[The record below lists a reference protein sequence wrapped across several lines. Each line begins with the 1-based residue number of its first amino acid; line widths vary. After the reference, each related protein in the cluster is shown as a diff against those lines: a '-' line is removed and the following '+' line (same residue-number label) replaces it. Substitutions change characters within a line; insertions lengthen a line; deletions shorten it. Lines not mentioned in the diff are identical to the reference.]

1 MKVAIATLESLSP
14 YSQSRRLPDK
24 PSKMSWDDFEK
35 ENWKKR
41 LHVADDGHI
50 FIPPIAFKRS
60 LARAAAFLR
69 EKIEGKGSSEYGKH
83 FIAGVIVQDALV
95 LPITLDTVE
104 YEILDLSPNGK
115 PGGMGV
121 FRWMP
126 KIPEWSGD
134 VTYYVLD
141 DTIGKDVFERHLS
154 EAGSFIGIGRFR
166 PEKGGFYGRYK
177 VVKVIWQQ

>member
-1 MKVAIATLESLSP
+1 MKVATASLESLSP
-14 YSQSRRLPDK
+14 YSQSRRLPEK
-24 PSKMSWDDFEK
+24 PQKQGWDEYEK

-41 LHVADDGHI
+41 LHVAADGHI
-50 FIPPIAFKRS
+50 FIPPICFKRS
-60 LARAAAFLR
+60 IETAARFLKER
-69 EKIEGKGSSEYGKH
+69 IEGKGKAEYGKH
-83 FIAGVIVQDALV
+83 FKAGVIVQEALV
-95 LPITLDTVE
+95 LPITTETVE
-104 YEILDLSPNGK
+104 FEILDLSPNGK

-141 DTIGKDVFERHLS
+141 DTIGKEVFERHLN

-166 PEKGGFYGRYK
+166 PENGGFYGRYK
-177 VVKVIWQQ
+177 VVKVRWQ